1 MVNPFST
8 ITSVASLLFPSK
20 CISCSRPIGNEEEEE
35 KICIPCREFLHARL
49 VTSNR
54 GSLKLFAGS
63 KYSMQMAHIVL
74 AAKENNQIAARKILA
89 TNLTLSLQH
98 VSIQMAKNEK
108 INSRRIL
115 LIPIPSRKTSDRK
128 RGFSHIQLLISE
140 FQLSNLNS
148 NLEILNCLSHTR
160 LIQDQSTLNLIERE
174 VNMRGAF
181 FIKKTFYPQ
190 IRIAITSNTAMFL
203 VDDLVTTGAT
213 VQAANSAL
221 LRLGARVDGVLASCA
236 TDGFTH

>member
-1 MVNPFST
+1 VNPLST
-8 ITSVASLLFPSK
+8 ISSIASLLFPSK
-20 CISCSRPIGNEEEEE
+20 CISCSRPIKDEGEEN
-35 KICIPCREFLHARL
+35 KICSPCREFLRARL
-49 VTSNR
+49 VTSTR

-74 AAKENNQIAARKILA
+74 AAKEDNQIAARKVLA
-89 TNLTLSLQH
+89 LNLSLSLQH
-98 VSIQMAKNEK
+98 ASKQMAENKKQNP
-108 INSRRIL
+108 SRII
-115 LIPIPSRKTSDRK
+115 LIPIPSRKASDRK
-128 RGFSHIQLLISE
+128 RGFSHIQLLVSE
-140 FQLSNLNS
+140 FQIRNMDT
-148 NLEILNCLSHTR
+148 NLEVLNCLNHTR
-160 LIQDQSTLNLIERE
+160 RIQDQSTLNLMERE

-190 IRIAITSNTAMFL
+190 IRSAITSNTAMFL

>member
-1 MVNPFST
+1 MNPLST
-8 ITSVASLLFPSK
+8 ITSIASLLFPSK
-20 CISCSRPIGNEEEEE
+20 CLACSSPIKNEGEED
-35 KICIPCREFLHARL
+35 KICIACREFLRARL
-49 VTSNR
+49 ITSTR

-63 KYSMQMAHIVL
+63 KYSKQMAHIVL
-74 AAKENNQIAARKILA
+74 AAKEYNQIEARKILA
-89 TNLTLSLQH
+89 SNLTLSLHH
-98 VSIQMAKNEK
+98 VSMQMAKNMK
-108 INSRRIL
+108 QNSRRIL
-115 LIPIPSRKTSDRK
+115 LIPIPSRKVSDRK

-140 FQLSNLNS
+140 FQIRNVESNLQV
-148 NLEILNCLSHTR
+148 LNCLSHTR
-160 LIQDQSTLNLIERE
+160 RIQDQSTLNLNERE

-181 FIKKTFYPQ
+181 FIQKTFYPQ
-190 IRIAITSNTAMFL
+190 IRSAITSNTAMFL

>member
-8 ITSVASLLFPSK
+8 ITSIASLLFPSK
-20 CISCSRPIGNEEEEE
+20 CISCSSPIGNEEEEE
-35 KICIPCREFLHARL
+35 KICIPCREFLRARL

-54 GSLKLFAGS
+54 GSLKVFAGG

-160 LIQDQSTLNLIERE
+160 LIQDQSTLNLNERE
-174 VNMRGAF
+174 MNMRGAF

-190 IRIAITSNTAMFL
+190 IRSAITSNTAMFL